1 MTYSLGGTENTCTS
15 CSGCTECSTSTGV
28 CPSCNAGYKL
38 VDEKCIECG
47 EMTYSTGGTV
57 STCTTCSSSCSICD
71 YTNGKYVKYN
81 VLLLD
86 DEFIN
91 EHPEASVYFEEKIVN
106 GKWYQLR
113 ITEKGVNELFD
124 YIVHVLGKELF

>member
-1 MTYSLGGTENTCTS
+1 MKSFCFSDAAEKMLKSIEMRDKGIRIKSSYLEDIL
-15 CSGCTECSTSTGV
+15 TGF
-28 CPSCNAGYKL
+28 GMIYR
-38 VDEKCIECG
+38 
-47 EMTYSTGGTV
+47 
-57 STCTTCSSSCSICD
+57 CD

-113 ITEKGVNELFD
+113 ITERGVNELFD